1 MHLRSSKHSM
11 PLGIEYSLRQYLVP
25 PLFSIV
31 YLYPHAR
38 IQVSRGPVKLH
49 VKTLRLY
56 LPGFSIS
63 WSLNVYVILHIMLS
77 SSPVTKHD
85 PLPPGATRTAT
96 QPGILQER
104 AKKTANCQILRA
116 SALAQRLGY
125 DQTRRVAKCGY
136 KSGIKPTLFSG
147 NGFEPWPNPF
157 SIFAF
162 HVFSETFRTTSN
174 DSAT

>member
-31 YLYPHAR
+31 YLYPHAW

-125 DQTRRVAKCGY
+125 DSDQDGLQNVDTKVASNQHCFLEMALSHGQIH
-136 KSGIKPTLFSG
+136 SASLHF
-147 NGFEPWPNPF
+147 
-157 SIFAF
+157 
-162 HVFSETFRTTSN
+162 TFFCDIPDN
-174 DSAT
+174 I